1 MFFLKKRNSKVSLG
15 SQKVN
20 LTMHNKEYLLLVQEG
35 HLTRSALIGGLNS
48 IRKSNIDDNSRG
60 LFYSGLFEL
69 ATGFERLMK
78 IVYILDYKINNDFK
92 NPSDNQLKKLSHD
105 TKSLFGKCAGLALKY
120 NLKNELILNE
130 HQTKILDVLSS
141 FGRVSRYYNL
151 IELANNNNETDPIS
165 QWLDVIDDHVWELRN
180 DVRERLQQI
189 ALSQGQTD
197 AWCQHINGEP
207 ITTIDFHYYMLT
219 TEKANPHIIWSI
231 IDMLRP
237 FYSLLHEQVR
247 ILHDKWNH
255 EKSIPFMYEFF
266 PFFLTHK
273 HVVLKRKQWA
283 L

>member
-1 MFFLKKRNSKVSLG
+1 MLG

-20 LTMHNKEYLLLVQEG
+20 LIMRNKEYLLLVQEG
-35 HLTRSALIGGLNS
+35 HLTRSALSGGLNS
-48 IRKSNIDDNSRG
+48 IRKSNIDDSSRG

-78 IVYILDYKINNDFK
+78 IVFILDYKINNDFK
-92 NPSDNQLKKLSHD
+92 NPSDKQLRNFSHD
-105 TKSLFGKCAGLALKY
+105 TKNLFDKCAELALKY
-120 NLKNELILNE
+120 NLKNKLTLNE
-130 HQTKILDVLSS
+130 RQTKILNVLSS
-141 FGRVSRYYNL
+141 FGKGSRYYNL
-151 IELANNNNETDPIS
+151 TELAESNNKTDPIA

-189 ALSQGQTD
+189 ALSQGQPD
-197 AWCQHINGEP
+197 SWRQHINGEP
-207 ITTIDFHYYMLT
+207 VTTIDFHYYMLT

-247 ILHDKWNH
+247 ILHEKWNH
-255 EKSIPFMYEFF
+255 EESIPFMYEFF

-273 HVVLKRKQWA
+273 HAVLKRKRWA